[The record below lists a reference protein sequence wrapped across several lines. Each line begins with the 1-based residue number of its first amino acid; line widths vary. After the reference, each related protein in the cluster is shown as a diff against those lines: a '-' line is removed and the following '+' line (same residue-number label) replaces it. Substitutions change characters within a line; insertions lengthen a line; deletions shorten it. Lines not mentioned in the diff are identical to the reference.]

1 MIPVTTRK
9 GQKIALF
16 GLGGSGMVTAEALVA
31 GGADVV
37 AFDDNPQKVEEASGK
52 GIPTGDLRDYDF
64 SSADALVLAPG
75 VPLTHPKP
83 HWTVELAHQHDV
95 PVIGDVALFA
105 DERRAHAPSS
115 HLIAIT
121 GTNGK
126 STTTA
131 LISHILASSG
141 RDVQMGGNIG
151 RAVLSLD
158 ALSDDKIYV
167 VECSSYQIDLAPE
180 LDPSIGILLN
190 LAPDHLDRH
199 GTMAHYAEIK
209 SRLVA
214 KSKIAILGD
223 DDDYSSKI
231 SDGFD
236 VQGKAIIR
244 ISNQKLFSGY
254 GVLDEQVVEFNSGDE
269 DFVANL
275 HGIATL
281 RGKHNAQNA
290 AAAIAACK
298 SAGLTNDEIQQGLNS
313 FPGLAHRMEVIGSVR
328 DVLFVNDSKGT
339 NADAAAM
346 ALGSFEN
353 IYWIA
358 GGLPKEGGI
367 ESLRPFFGRISKA
380 YLIGEAA
387 PEFSATLGN
396 DVAFEISQTLDVAV
410 ANASEDAKQSG
421 QKAVVMLSPAC
432 ASFDQFANFEIRG
445 EAFRAEVEKLDNLIP
460 YGEKQDG

>member
-9 GQKIALF
+9 GQRIALF

-31 GGADVV
+31 GGAMVV
-37 AFDDNPQKVEEASGK
+37 AFDDNPQRVEEASSK

-64 SSADALVLAPG
+64 SEADALVLSPG

-83 HWTVELAHQHDV
+83 HWTVELANAHDV
-95 PVIGDVALFA
+95 PIIGDVALFA
-105 DERRAHAPSS
+105 DERRALSPQS
-115 HLIAIT
+115 HFVAIT

-131 LISHILASSG
+131 LISHVLTTTG

-180 LDPSIGILLN
+180 LDPSIGVLLN

-199 GTMAHYAEIK
+199 GTMDHYAEIK

-214 KSKIAILGD
+214 HSATFIIGND
-223 DDDYSSKI
+223 DQYCTNI
-231 SDGFD
+231 SDELERSGAS
-236 VQGKAIIR
+236 VIR
-244 ISNQKLFSGY
+244 ISNDKLIS
-254 GVLDEQVVEFNSGDE
+254 
-269 DFVANL
+269 
-275 HGIATL
+275 GIATL

-290 AAAIAACK
+290 AAAIAVCK
-298 SAGLTNDEIQQGLNS
+298 SVGLSDDEIQTGLNS
-313 FPGLAHRMEVIGSVR
+313 FPGLAHRMEIVGSVG

-353 IYWIA
+353 IHWIA

-367 ESLRPFFGRISKA
+367 ESLRPFFKRIRKA

-387 PEFSATLGN
+387 PEFSVTLGS

-410 ANASEDAKQSG
+410 ENAGADATHSNEKS
-421 QKAVVMLSPAC
+421 VVMLSPAC
-432 ASFDQFANFEIRG
+432 ASFDQFANFEVRG
-445 EAFRAEVEKLDNLIP
+445 DAFRTEVEKLNNLIP
-460 YGEKQDG
+460 YGES